1 MKLETRV
8 ETIEN
13 VLEAEE
19 LIGTLTY
26 YVDKFGAHG
35 EVYVHSSTRYAYGEE
50 EPELTIVYKFVS
62 EEETKYARFGGKEGD
77 PGINMGDL
85 GIFDPSGGLFISEGF
100 VIDGKRV
107 KRIFADDGDVFF
119 EVD

>member
-50 EPELTIVYKFVS
+50 EPELTIVYKS
-62 EEETKYARFGGKEGD
+62 PQTEEERLE
-77 PGINMGDL
+77 
-85 GIFDPSGGLFISEGF
+85 EERR
-100 VIDGKRV
+100 GKRIENTER
-107 KRIFADDGDVFF
+107 KQYYALKKKYGDVR
-119 EVD
+119 